1 MQLHLKWPQCGAV
14 ELEKPALKK
23 KKKTYDKTTQ
33 TIHWKYIVVLNCF
46 VKKKK
51 NFDHISIS
59 NDFSHTAEVEL
70 WVTLLYEELKIK
82 NKTQKPL
89 QKFKPATFGGF
100 KIQL

>member
-1 MQLHLKWPQCGAV
+1 MTTMWRCRTGKTCF
-14 ELEKPALKK
+14 KK

-51 NFDHISIS
+51 RTYISIS